1 MRRADRGKRRSKHV
15 SGLSAS
21 SGQNHSLCAYRS
33 DEAASAVLGAAMR
46 RLALLLVAAL
56 CGGGADLD
64 APMPMLKITLHHGA
78 ADKRYA
84 PPDAHESLARIEFCA
99 YCEDPHTEGSLAR
112 GLTCSAGA
120 PRTRDY
126 KITSKL
132 VYALPNDAATPPM
145 NADELTGNVALVHR
159 SATPLVQKILHAQ
172 EAGAVGVVL
181 VDDGR
186 CESDLNCGRIG
197 SARLG
202 GFAPRDDPSSWR
214 LVKIPS
220 VLVSQETGKRIRRL
234 MPCLFFNL
242 KVRLGTRELCK
253 SRERSASRRI
263 DVLPVVASDCKEA
276 GGGGRLPTSL
286 FAAARWRPTRQDG
299 GAGASYADG
308 CPSTVQVE
316 L

>member
-1 MRRADRGKRRSKHV
+1 
-15 SGLSAS
+15 
-21 SGQNHSLCAYRS
+21 
-33 DEAASAVLGAAMR
+33 MR
-46 RLALLLVAAL
+46 RLALLVAAL

-64 APMPMLKITLHHGA
+64 APMPMLKVTLHHGA

-84 PPDAHESLARIEFCA
+84 PPDADESLARIEFCA

-112 GLTCSAGA
+112 GLTALQGA
-120 PRTRDY
+120 RDY

-132 VYALPNDAATPPM
+132 VYALPNDASTKPM
-145 NADELTGNVALVHR
+145 NADELIGNVALVHR

-234 MPCLFFNL
+234 MPLEHFEVP
-242 KVRLGTRELCK
+242 KLGTQWV
-253 SRERSASRRI
+253 SPRSAASHKRRRGARPPARCGTCYMRTR
-263 DVLPVVASDCKEA
+263 VTETRPRRPA
-276 GGGGRLPTSL
+276 RRRSL
-286 FAAARWRPTRQDG
+286 R
-299 GAGASYADG
+299 S
-308 CPSTVQVE
+308 S
-316 L
+316 

>member
-1 MRRADRGKRRSKHV
+1 MRR
-15 SGLSAS
+15 
-21 SGQNHSLCAYRS
+21 YW
-33 DEAASAVLGAAMR
+33 VLL
-46 RLALLLVAAL
+46 LALR
-56 CGGGADLD
+56 GGADLD
-64 APMPMLKITLHHGA
+64 APMPMLKVTLHHGA
-78 ADKRYA
+78 HDRRYA
-84 PPDAHESLARIEFCA
+84 PPDEDALARVEFCA
-99 YCEDPHTEGSLAR
+99 YCDDPHTEGSLAR
-112 GLTCSAGA
+112 GLTALQG
-120 PRTRDY
+120 TRDY

-132 VYALPNDAATPPM
+132 VYALPNDASTKPM
-145 NADELTGNVALVHR
+145 NPEELTGNVALVHR

-234 MPCLFFNL
+234 MPLEHFEVP
-242 KVRLGTRELCK
+242 KLGTQWV
-253 SRERSASRRI
+253 SPRSAASHKRRR
-263 DVLPVVASDCKEA
+263 
-276 GGGGRLPTSL
+276 G
-286 FAAARWRPTRQDG
+286 ARPPARPPEPTRPARRRRGPG
-299 GAGASYADG
+299 G
-308 CPSTVQVE
+308 E

>member
-1 MRRADRGKRRSKHV
+1 
-15 SGLSAS
+15 
-21 SGQNHSLCAYRS
+21 
-33 DEAASAVLGAAMR
+33 MR
-46 RLALLLVAAL
+46 RLALLLAAL

-64 APMPMLKITLHHGA
+64 APMPMLKVTLHHGA

-84 PPDAHESLARIEFCA
+84 PPDADESLARIEFCA

-112 GLTCSAGA
+112 GLTALQG
-120 PRTRDY
+120 TRDY

-132 VYALPNDAATPPM
+132 VYALPNDASTKPM
-145 NADELTGNVALVHR
+145 NVDELTGNVALVHR

-172 EAGAVGVVL
+172 DAGAVGVVL

-234 MPCLFFNL
+234 MPLEHFEVP
-242 KVRLGTRELCK
+242 KLGTQWV
-253 SRERSASRRI
+253 SPRSAASHKRRR
-263 DVLPVVASDCKEA
+263 
-276 GGGGRLPTSL
+276 G
-286 FAAARWRPTRQDG
+286 ARPPARPPEPTRPARRRRRPG
-299 GAGASYADG
+299 G
-308 CPSTVQVE
+308 E